1 MNQIMKEKG
10 LKKGFTLI
18 ELLVVIA
25 IIGILASVV
34 LASLNSARAKSRD
47 ARRIADVKQLQ
58 LALELFA
65 DANGQTYPTTT
76 EFLGDAT
83 TPSVLT
89 TGCSGACIATLP
101 KPPAGANQDAYAYE
115 ATPVDCDNSTTDCTG
130 YQLGAVLEE
139 ATNQALT
146 GDVDSTVGFEG
157 KSVDCGTTSGDD
169 SCYDITN

>member
-10 LKKGFTLI
+10 LKRGFTLI

-65 DANGQTYPTTT
+65 DANGQTYPVALS
-76 EFLGDAT
+76 E
-83 TPSVLT
+83 LT
-89 TGCSGACIATLP
+89 TGCSGSSACIATVP
-101 KPPAGANQDAYAYE
+101 TPPSGASQTAYAYE
-115 ATPVDCDNSTTDCTG
+115 ATPVDCDNTTTDCTG
-130 YQLGAVLEE
+130 YHLGGILEE
-139 ATNQALT
+139 TSNQALT
-146 GDVDSTVGFEG
+146 GDTDGTVGFDG
-157 KSVDCGTTSGDD
+157 ASTDCGSTAGTEA
-169 SCYDITN
+169 CYDITN